1 MLSYLSLLFFGTLHS
16 NGYIFPFLLCFSHL
30 FFSQLFV
37 RPPQTAILLF
47 CISFSYWIIPWLL
60 RKMHFPHLVRY
71 YLGPS
76 QAFSWVPSPSDVNTL
91 CLFLCCVFLSRLL
104 ACKLYEGWSGYVLF
118 TAVSSALK
126 LMPGN
131 SLGSQSVV
139 QYQSYF
145 LLYSI
150 CKVCIILKNRVEHDQ
165 GRMKKLWDNYFL
177 NYWVLIIFIEVLKS
191 FMEYLAKNRSTKNR
205 CNCSVV
211 RIWVHTLGNS

>member
-1 MLSYLSLLFFGTLHS
+1 M
-16 NGYIFPFLLCFSHL
+16 FPFLLCFLLL
-30 FFSQLFV
+30 FFSQIFV

-60 RKMHFPHLVRY
+60 RKMYFPRLVRY

-91 CLFLCCVFLSRLL
+91 CLFLCFVFLSHLL
-104 ACKLYEGWSGYVLF
+104 AYKLHEGGSGCVLF

-126 LMPGN
+126 SMPGN
-131 SLGSQSVV
+131 SLGSQSIA
-139 QYQSYF
+139 QYQIYF

-165 GRMKKLWDNYFL
+165 GGMKKLWINYLL
-177 NYWVLIIFIEVLKS
+177 NYWILIIFIEVLKS
-191 FMEYLAKNRSTKNR
+191 FMEYLAKKQ
-205 CNCSVV
+205 
-211 RIWVHTLGNS
+211 IH